1 MSIRSIKNQRKTEK
15 ISSATYIS
23 DVVFTYLHTRI
34 TIVQNLLNSRDL
46 VIHLVNLIDL
56 VDLVYLVYLA
66 TWVIWINLMDL
77 VDLVQIALLCLVYLS
92 IDTNQLS

>member
-1 MSIRSIKNQRKTEK
+1 MLPI
-15 ISSATYIS
+15 
-23 DVVFTYLHTRI
+23 YLMPFLHIYTRM

-46 VIHLVNLIDL
+46 VIHLVNLKVL
-56 VDLVYLVYLA
+56 VNLVYLA

>member
-1 MSIRSIKNQRKTEK
+1 MP
-15 ISSATYIS
+15 
-23 DVVFTYLHTRI
+23 FLHIYTRM

-56 VDLVYLVYLA
+56 VDLVNLVYLA

-77 VDLVQIALLCLVYLS
+77 VDLMQIALLCHVYLS
-92 IDTNQLS
+92 KDTNQLS